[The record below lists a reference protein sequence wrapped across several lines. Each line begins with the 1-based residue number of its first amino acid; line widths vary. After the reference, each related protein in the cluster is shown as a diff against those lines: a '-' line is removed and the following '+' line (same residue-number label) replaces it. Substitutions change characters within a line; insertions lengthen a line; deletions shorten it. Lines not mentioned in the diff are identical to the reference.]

1 MDTKKIVKYYKN
13 NTKNIN
19 TQNDRKNTRTLKYT
33 EITDTKKK
41 NIIIKIN
48 SYKTEIYPKKNELSF

>member
-41 NIIIKIN
+41 
-48 SYKTEIYPKKNELSF
+48 KTL